1 MKPTLKQPRPDV
13 SRRTRGLKRITAE
26 WLCALLFFTYFLFY
40 WENNI
45 IDVTSFEETDARIPD
60 ALNELKIVHLSDLH
74 GKSFGKNNIRL
85 LRKIHKQGPDVIAV
99 TGDPIDEYNPDLEYA
114 RKTIQR
120 LTEIAPVFYV
130 TGNHEAQF
138 VDSLRGEFI
147 ELVRTSGAY
156 VLDNAQVELTR
167 DENGALVITPF
178 ERAPER
184 TPTSNSILLAGICD
198 PRATY
203 TSEIPLV
210 KQYRKDADIVE
221 DLLAEVPNK
230 PEQYSILLTHR
241 PEHFEKYADHKLDL
255 VLAGHAHGGQFRIP
269 YLLPNG
275 LFAPDQG
282 FWPRYT
288 GGRHVIDGTTEIV
301 SRGLGPSVIPTR
313 IFNHPNL
320 VVCTLRTQEE

>member
-1 MKPTLKQPRPDV
+1 MKPTLKQPRPNV
-13 SRRTRGLKRITAE
+13 SRRTRRWKRIVAE
-26 WLCALLFFTYFLFY
+26 WLCGLLFFTYFLFY
-40 WENNI
+40 WENNT
-45 IDVTSFEETDARIPD
+45 IDVTSFEEKDTHIPS
-60 ALNELKIVHLSDLH
+60 ALHELTIVHLSDLH
-74 GKSFGKNNIRL
+74 GKSFGRNNIRL
-85 LRKIHKQGPDVIAV
+85 LRKIRKQGPDVIAV
-99 TGDPIDEYNPDLEYA
+99 TGDLIDERNPDLDYVRE
-114 RKTIQR
+114 TIQG
-120 LTEIAPVFYV
+120 LAGVAPVFYV
-130 TGNHEAQF
+130 TGNHEGQF
-138 VDSLRGEFI
+138 VDSLRDKFLEA
-147 ELVRTSGAY
+147 VKTSGAY

-167 DENGALVITPF
+167 GENGGLVITPF
-178 ERAPER
+178 ERDPER

-210 KQYRKDADIVE
+210 EQYRKDADIVE
-221 DLLAEVPNK
+221 DLLAKVPNK
-230 PEQYSILLTHR
+230 PEQYSVLLSHR
-241 PEHFEKYADHKLDL
+241 PEYIEKYAEHKLDL
-255 VLAGHAHGGQFRIP
+255 VLAGHSHGGQFRIP